1 MTPMQFRSTYFPQ
14 LANRV
19 YLAACSLGARS
30 AALDSAMTA
39 MLDAMQQDEPAWSAF
54 EAETQQVRARVANL
68 IGAHVDQIAL
78 LPNASVG
85 AYQVASTLRWDERP
99 ALLYSDQE
107 FPSLAHVW
115 LAQKA
120 RGAQPQPIRNT
131 GRHADMAAQYA
142 QRIDHGTK
150 FVSIPHT
157 CYLDGKTLP
166 VKQIAAC
173 ARSVGAKVFVDAYQ
187 ALGVQAIDVG
197 ELDCD
202 YLVGGAMKYL
212 LGLPGLA
219 FLFVRDG
226 VGNDLDP
233 QLTGWFGRKRPFDF
247 DAVTLDFP
255 SGASRFETGTPSI
268 PSIYAAN
275 AGLGLIGALDQHIVQ
290 EHVASL
296 IGYTCEKLLSQG
308 ETLLHMPRR
317 GEHGAHLALS
327 DASPASTDACLRKHG
342 ITVSPRGNALRL
354 SFHYYNDASDIDFLC
369 EVLKRCRQAST
380 SFI

>member
-30 AALDSAMTA
+30 VALDRAMTA

-54 EAETQQVRARVANL
+54 EEETQQVRARLAKL
-68 IGAHVDQIAL
+68 IGARVDQIAL

-85 AYQVASTLRWDERP
+85 AYQVVSTLRWDERQ
-99 ALLYSDQE
+99 ALLYSDRE
-107 FPSLAHVW
+107 FPSIAHVW

-120 RGAQPQPIRNT
+120 RGARPQAIRNA

-142 QRIDHGTK
+142 QRIERGTR

-157 CYLDGKTLP
+157 SYLDGKTLP

-173 ARSVGAKVFVDAYQ
+173 ARSAGARVFVDAYQ
-187 ALGVQAIDVG
+187 AVGVQAIDVG

-202 YLVGGAMKYL
+202 YLVGGTMKYL

-219 FLFVRDG
+219 FLFARDG

-233 QLTGWFGRKRPFDF
+233 QLTGWFGRKWPFDF
-247 DAVTLDFP
+247 DAATLDFP
-255 SGASRFETGTPSI
+255 NGASRFETGTPSV

-275 AGLGLIGALDQHIVQ
+275 AGLSLIGDLNPHLVR

-296 IGYTCEKLLSQG
+296 IDYASEKLLSQG
-308 ETLLHMPRR
+308 ETLLHIPRR
-317 GEHGAHLALS
+317 AEHGAHLALA
-327 DASPASTDACLRKHG
+327 DASPAALDACLRKHG
-342 ITVSPRGNALRL
+342 IVASPRGNALRL
-354 SFHYYNDASDIDFLC
+354 SFHYYNDASDIDFFC
-369 EVLKRCRQAST
+369 EALKRCRKTST
-380 SFI
+380 S